1 MQAQMRQ
8 MQEAHENEIAQMNER
23 DKACDIEIAQICQMI
38 EPLVLSS
45 LTRNQFVAQRT
56 DGQDIPNTASPC
68 SVMAKSSVASQ
79 PGDVS

>member
-1 MQAQMRQ
+1 
-8 MQEAHENEIAQMNER
+8 MNHKDHTR
-23 DKACDIEIAQICQMI
+23 DIEIAQMYETI
-38 EPLVLSS
+38 ECLVQSS

-79 PGDVS
+79 PGDVSWLLRPENHKHLFIYAT

>member
-23 DKACDIEIAQICQMI
+23 DKAHDTEIAQMLQTI
-38 EPLVLSS
+38 ECLVQSS

-56 DGQDIPNTASPC
+56 DGQDIPNTAFPQGL
-68 SVMAKSSVASQ
+68 MAKSSVANR